1 MSLNNNNVTV
11 RAFWN
16 WTSISLALDEEDELQ
31 KSLSESSWD
40 MSINVSVL
48 TVFSIGIVSVIV
60 LFVVLRYETTQKMCR
75 FSFKSN

>member
-1 MSLNNNNVTV
+1 MPLNNNNVTV